1 MNITITGRHMDL
13 TDALKTHVEEG
24 LEKITHHFDKV
35 IDVDVI
41 LAVEKHRQ
49 TAEFNVH
56 ANHLRINAKETS
68 EDMYASI
75 DAALNKVDRQ
85 VRKHKG
91 RVMRHTP
98 HSRKEA
104 ESVHEDLEASAALLD
119 GKLTATEQEPEQEIF
134 HEHVEPLT
142 MTVDEAAFRLS
153 LTDESVFMFINLD
166 TKAVNTIY
174 KRDDGNFGVLE
185 PRS

>member
-1 MNITITGRHMDL
+1 MNITVTGRHMDL
-13 TDALKTHVEEG
+13 TDALKAYVEDG
-24 LEKITHHFDKV
+24 LEKIRHHFDRV

-41 LAVEKHRQ
+41 LGVEKHRQ

-85 VRKHKG
+85 IRKHKG
-91 RVMRHTP
+91 RIMRHTP

-104 ESVHEDLEASAALLD
+104 ASVHEDLEAAATLD
-119 GKLTATEQEPEQEIF
+119 GAQTATEQAPEQEIY
-134 HEHVEPLT
+134 HEHVAPLT
-142 MTVDEAAFRLS
+142 MTVDEAAFHLS
-153 LTDESVFMFINLD
+153 LTDEPVFMFINLD
-166 TKAVNTIY
+166 TKSVNAIY
-174 KRDDGNFGVLE
+174 KRDDGHFSVLE
-185 PRS
+185 PQS